1 MSEAIK
7 PIEDSL
13 EEINIFDQELMK
25 CPHAFYKKLRDE
37 APVYQDPNTG
47 IFQVS
52 KHELICEA
60 ARNAKVFSNDFGALQ
75 RDGGS
80 DVYPQEAA
88 EIMEKD
94 GYPAVN
100 TMLTADPP
108 RHTKYRSLVDKA
120 FTPKRVSDMGPAIE
134 EKTNFII
141 DQFIEDEKCEVATQL
156 AQPLPIRVIAE
167 ALGASTD
174 DYEFF
179 RISSQAF
186 TDQLSGTSTP
196 EEHIEIA
203 KKLVKFQQYF
213 AERLDEKAKNP
224 TDDILSDLATLEFED
239 ENDVT
244 RKMET
249 PEQLSIIQQLLVAG
263 NATTAHSITEAIK
276 LLIDNQDQMELV
288 VNDHSLIPNMIEESL
303 RLLTPTNNMWR
314 IATEDTELGGVA
326 IPAGSALLLRY
337 GSGNRD
343 EDLFENPDKFDV
355 TRKNARRHV
364 AFGQGIHVCLGMNLS
379 RKEMYTAFPIILDRL
394 KNMRFAEKN
403 DFNYSPN
410 VLLRGLDSLNI
421 EFDKS

>member
-7 PIEDSL
+7 PLDEDL
-13 EEINIFDQELMK
+13 EKINMFDPELMA
-25 CPHAFYKKLRDE
+25 CPHAFFKKLRDE

-52 KHELICEA
+52 KHELICKV
-60 ARNAKVFSNDFGALQ
+60 ARDAKLFSNQFGVIQ
-75 RDGGS
+75 RSGGG
-80 DVYPQEAA
+80 DYPQEAA
-88 EIMEKD
+88 DIMANE
-94 GYPAVN
+94 GYPPVD

-108 RHTKYRSLVDKA
+108 RHTSYRSLVDKA

-141 DQFIEDEKCEVATQL
+141 DQFIEDGKCEVATQL

-276 LLIDNQDQMELV
+276 LLIENPDQMELV

-421 EFDKS
+421 EFDKA